1 VIEQIIANKVQEAK
15 SLTNCPYVRK
25 KPILKPNFNDN
36 VNIIA
41 ELKSKSPSFGNFNTN
56 VFSLIEAYS
65 KYAKAISVL
74 TDSKYF
80 GGSFEF
86 LHEVSKKTN
95 TPILCKDFIIDKK
108 QIDWAHAC
116 GADIVLLIARVLDK
130 NKLKELYDYTY
141 ELGLEALVEVHSLQ
155 DLEKIAFEPH
165 FFGINA
171 RDLDTLNIDKKA
183 AKGILS
189 NLSTPVKIAE
199 SGIRDRSDI
208 EFFLPV
214 ANVFLIGEALL
225 KSSDIEAT
233 FKELLCL

>member
-1 VIEQIIANKVQEAK
+1 MIEQIITNKAREVK
-15 SLTNCPYVRK
+15 SLRSCPYKRT
-25 KPILKPNFNDN
+25 KPILKPDFSDT

-41 ELKSKSPSFGNFNTN
+41 ELKSKSPSFGNFNVN
-56 VFSLIEAYS
+56 MSNLIEIYS

-86 LHEVSKKTN
+86 LHEVSRRTN
-95 TPILCKDFIIDKK
+95 LPILCKDFIIDKK
-108 QIDWAHAC
+108 QIDWAAAA

-130 NKLKELYDYTY
+130 GQLKELYDYTY
-141 ELGLEALVEVHSLQ
+141 GLGLEALVEVHRQQ
-155 DLEKIAFEPH
+155 DLHKIEFKPH
-165 FFGINA
+165 FLGVNA

-183 AKGILS
+183 AKEMLS
-189 NLSTPVKIAE
+189 KFCVPVKIAE
-199 SGIRDRSDI
+199 SGIRNRPDV